1 MHFNIIQAAV
11 IGRKKKEQCGC
22 FHRTGNSAFQRLLE
36 RIFDLSS
43 LCCLFLGELP
53 FHITKKKLPLM
64 NMNDLFSKTL
74 LYEATFSIKSSIQYY
89 YSTHHNVLLMKSPEV
104 CSRNHTSSNIIAQVL
119 LYFNWQ
125 GGCVC
130 SHIGKTNNRVSAGLQ
145 KVFKKLD
152 LVALKKKTSFITK
165 SCF

>member
-1 MHFNIIQAAV
+1 MV
-11 IGRKKKEQCGC
+11 EKKKSSVAAFIAQETLLSRDCLKGFLILAHFVAC
-22 FHRTGNSAFQRLLE
+22 FWENCPSTLQ
-36 RIFDLSS
+36 
-43 LCCLFLGELP
+43 
-53 FHITKKKLPLM
+53 KKKLPLM

-104 CSRNHTSSNIIAQVL
+104 CSRNPTSSNIIAQVL

-130 SHIGKTNNRVSAGLQ
+130 SHIGETNNRVSAGLQ

-152 LVALKKKTSFITK
+152 LVSLKKKTSFITK